1 MFRQFLGPSTK
12 PNTNKATSSVELHG
26 FVAYH
31 LVLNYCRV
39 YENVFF
45 FFLRR
50 NTKIFCHFGNFFGY
64 SIVYYLHVNI

>member
-45 FFLRR
+45 SF
-50 NTKIFCHFGNFFGY
+50 
-64 SIVYYLHVNI
+64 